1 MIKQFFRKT
10 MKNIA
15 TYVELVLSAFLVFV
29 IAILIIKLVGQCFF
43 DIWHDKLE
51 LEYYMEYAM
60 SLAIGVEFVKMLC
73 THQPGTIIEVLL
85 FATARQMI
93 VEHLNVYE
101 TLVGIGAIAALF
113 TIRKFLFCSFD
124 EADHMICR
132 GSQTVAHANLI
143 TGAKIPEEK
152 TRILRNVIS
161 DKLSEEGKT
170 VAIGACVYYKDC
182 ALRVDS
188 MREGMVTRV
197 EVKKNLKCIFNLY
210 YIIFDFCAAISIRIL
225 FLAQAVVMGCKRYL
239 SLLVIVSKEFVGYL
253 LAAIGPIALGKI
265 YDVCHSWTMPLVL
278 LQAGDTVVFKDL
290 YRFTREAENGY
301 KKYMEWLDR
310 GINMVFLD
318 NPTVSSDYI
327 RQMMTTAEQQD
338 IVTKTAM
345 ESIIKLLIIVE
356 LDRGEKQR
364 LYISQSI
371 KDGIAASNK
380 KSGRK
385 PGQLDKMSDAL
396 REDILK
402 YLSDRSIKQVDL
414 MRKYNISRNTL
425 KKYVYKIQNHN
436 II

>member
-1 MIKQFFRKT
+1 MYF
-10 MKNIA
+10 
-15 TYVELVLSAFLVFV
+15 
-29 IAILIIKLVGQCFF
+29 
-43 DIWHDKLE
+43 
-51 LEYYMEYAM
+51 
-60 SLAIGVEFVKMLC
+60 
-73 THQPGTIIEVLL
+73 
-85 FATARQMI
+85 
-93 VEHLNVYE
+93 
-101 TLVGIGAIAALF
+101 
-113 TIRKFLFCSFD
+113 
-124 EADHMICR
+124 
-132 GSQTVAHANLI
+132 
-143 TGAKIPEEK
+143 
-152 TRILRNVIS
+152 IS
-161 DKLSEEGKT
+161 
-170 VAIGACVYYKDC
+170 
-182 ALRVDS
+182 RVS
-188 MREGMVTRV
+188 CCYG
-197 EVKKNLKCIFNLY
+197 
-210 YIIFDFCAAISIRIL
+210 
-225 FLAQAVVMGCKRYL
+225 GKRYL

-265 YDVCHSWTMPLVL
+265 YDVCHS
-278 LQAGDTVVFKDL
+278 L

>member
-1 MIKQFFRKT
+1 MGNYYSYKRISTDTERQNFNRQIKSLERYAKDHD
-10 MKNIA
+10 IE
-15 TYVELVLSAFLVFV
+15 Y
-29 IAILIIKLVGQCFF
+29 LI
-43 DIWHDKLE
+43 D
-51 LEYYMEYAM
+51 
-60 SLAIGVEFVKMLC
+60 
-73 THQPGTIIEVLL
+73 
-85 FATARQMI
+85 
-93 VEHLNVYE
+93 
-101 TLVGIGAIAALF
+101 F
-113 TIRKFLFCSFD
+113 T
-124 EADHMICR
+124 
-132 GSQTVAHANLI
+132 
-143 TGAKIPEEK
+143 EEK
-152 TRILRNVIS
+152 SAKNFTDRPQFNKL
-161 DKLSEEGKT
+161 DK
-170 VAIGACVYYKDC
+170 
-182 ALRVDS
+182 
-188 MREGMVTRV
+188 
-197 EVKKNLKCIFNLY
+197 
-210 YIIFDFCAAISIRIL
+210 
-225 FLAQAVVMGCKRYL
+225 
-239 SLLVIVSKEFVGYL
+239 
-253 LAAIGPIALGKI
+253 
-265 YDVCHSWTMPLVL
+265 L

-290 YRFTREAENGY
+290 YRFTREAKNGY

-380 KSGRK
+380 RSGRK

-425 KKYVYKIQNHN
+425 KKYIDHISTTN
-436 II
+436 